1 MPASAGLASQHETSG
16 CTVDFDIGRAVA
28 ASAGA
33 QRGNDSMWE
42 VGSQFIGVGKPA
54 QFHQEVSR
62 ISQIFPCLKR
72 MVNVYSV
79 VW

>member
-1 MPASAGLASQHETSG
+1 MKRLIALLILILA
-16 CTVDFDIGRAVA
+16 VRLPP
-28 ASAGA
+28 AGA
-33 QRGNDSMWE
+33 QRGNDSMLE

-62 ISQIFPCLKR
+62 ISQMFPCLKR
-72 MVNVYSV
+72 VVNVYSV